1 MRLDDDDF
9 ALFGLPRR
17 HAIDRAEI
25 DRRWRALQSEVHPDR
40 HAAGGAAAQRLAMQW
55 AVRIN
60 EAYQH
65 LKDPLQRAATLC
77 RLAGFPVAAEVN
89 TAMPPAFLMQ
99 QMEWRE
105 ALEHADDREAVA
117 SLEASVDAAEAA
129 LYADLAANLDE
140 RGDAEAAAA
149 EVRALMFMRRFRE
162 DLERRLETY
171 DA

>member
-17 HAIDRAEI
+17 YRLDRAEI
-25 DRRWRALQSEVHPDR
+25 DRRWRALQAEVHPDR

-77 RLAGFPVAAEVN
+77 RLAGVPLAAENN
-89 TAMPPAFLMQ
+89 TTMPPAFLMQ

-117 SLEASVDAAEAA
+117 ALEASVDAAESA
-129 LYADLAANLDE
+129 LYAELAASLDE
-140 RGDAEAAAA
+140 RGDAERASAQ
-149 EVRALMFMRRFRE
+149 VRALMFMRRFRE

>member
-17 HAIDRAEI
+17 YRLDRAEI
-25 DRRWRALQSEVHPDR
+25 DRRWRALQAEVHPDR

-77 RLAGFPVAAEVN
+77 RLAGVPLAAENN
-89 TAMPPAFLMQ
+89 TTMPPAFLMQ

-117 SLEASVDAAEAA
+117 ALEASVDAAESA
-129 LYADLAANLDE
+129 LYAELAASLDE
-140 RGDAEAAAA
+140 RGDAERAAAQ
-149 EVRALMFMRRFRE
+149 VRALMFMRRFRE